1 MYSFHTNLISCYLD
15 YLFKLTL
22 FFQIERDPELY
33 KAAPREAKR
42 QIWQGNQALFGDE
55 VSPIINSY
63 IKNKQSLLFDHKS
76 RKNFFSLSP
85 KVRRNDDLVKQL
97 VDMIGHNIDLY
108 DMTLQFLRT
117 LYLRTRNVQYCTL
130 R

>member
-1 MYSFHTNLISCYLD
+1 
-15 YLFKLTL
+15 
-22 FFQIERDPELY
+22 LY
-33 KAAPREAKR
+33 KAAPTEAKR
-42 QIWQGNQALFGDE
+42 QIWQGNQGLFGDE
-55 VSPIINSY
+55 VSPILNAY
-63 IKNKQSLLFDHKS
+63 IKNKQSLLFEHRTRKS
-76 RKNFFSLSP
+76 FFNLSP
-85 KVRRNDDLVKQL
+85 KVRRSDELVKRL